1 MANIK
6 NLFIFLFFIANI
18 IVGCS
23 NEEHREKELEHS
35 SIQFDFSIELS
46 KAHSCLDSAIIDDFF
61 SPPVAARIYM
71 YPFLAAN
78 ECYQLAT
85 NQKGYVLDSVDSKA
99 IKSKAKSSAS
109 SIFAFYHVSQELV
122 YTNTY
127 LKNGVRNF
135 EQNLLR
141 SGYSQESIDQV
152 KVYGEAVAQQIIK
165 KIQTDGYLET
175 RSMKIYEPLQEVGH
189 WIPTPPEYANALEP
203 HWEVLTTICLDSAS
217 QFRCPTP
224 PPYSL
229 DKNSL
234 FYQELMEVIEKT
246 ASIKEVNDPHIAI
259 AKFWDCNP
267 FVPIHQGHV
276 TVAEKKLTPGGHWLR
291 IAQNAMQDQK
301 LKFSDRL
308 KIYNVLSMGIYDGFI
323 SCWEAKYHYNYI
335 RPITVIKKDFNES
348 WEIPLYTPNFP
359 EYPSGHSVISGVSA
373 KILTNY
379 IGENYAFVDSSELA
393 FGMAPRAF
401 SSFNE
406 ARDEAAMSRLYGG
419 IHFRSAIEN
428 GVDQGSLIGEFV
440 LRKFEDE

>member
-1 MANIK
+1 M
-6 NLFIFLFFIANI
+6 FLISSFIA
-18 IVGCS
+18 GCS
-23 NEEHREKELEHS
+23 NEKHQEKKQRQT

-61 SPPVAARIYM
+61 SPPVASRIYM

-78 ECYQLAT
+78 ECFKLA
-85 NQKGYVLDSVDSKA
+85 NDKSGYLLDSVNSTA
-99 IKSKAKSSAS
+99 IKSEVKPSVS
-109 SIFAFYHVSQELV
+109 SIFAFYKVSKELV
-122 YTNTY
+122 YSNTY
-127 LKNGVRNF
+127 LKSGEQEF
-135 EQNLLR
+135 EENLLQSGYNQNL
-141 SGYSQESIDQV
+141 IDQS
-152 KVYGEAVAQQIIK
+152 KVYAETIAQQIINK
-165 KIQTDGYLET
+165 FQTDGYLET
-175 RSMKIYEPLQEVGH
+175 RSMKIYEPIQELGR

-217 QFRCPTP
+217 QFRCSSP
-224 PPYSL
+224 PAYSL
-229 DKNSL
+229 NKNSA
-234 FYQELMEVIEKT
+234 FYKELMEVIEKT
-246 ASIKEVNDPHIAI
+246 ASIKDVNDPHIAI

-291 IAQNAMQDQK
+291 IAQNAMNDQK
-301 LKFSDRL
+301 TNFSDRL
-308 KIYNVLSMGIYDGFI
+308 NIYNVLSMGIFDGFI

-335 RPITVIKKDFNES
+335 RPITVIKNEFNNN

-379 IGENYAFVDSSELA
+379 IGENYTFTDSSELA
-393 FGMAPRAF
+393 FGMAPRTF

-406 ARDEAAMSRLYGG
+406 ARNEAAMSRLYGG

-428 GVDQGSLIGEFV
+428 GVEQGSLIGEFI
-440 LRKFEDE
+440 LRKFKDE